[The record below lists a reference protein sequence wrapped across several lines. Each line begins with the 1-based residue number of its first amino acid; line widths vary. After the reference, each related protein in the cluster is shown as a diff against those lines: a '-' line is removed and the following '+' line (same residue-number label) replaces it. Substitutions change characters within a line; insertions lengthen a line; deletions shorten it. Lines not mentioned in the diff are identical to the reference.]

1 MTTKVVQDGG
11 TYEYTNAGSAIS
23 SGDPVKVG
31 TVSAFLGIA
40 ATDIAASTGVGTLII
55 EGVVTLPKVS
65 AAVFAAGDQVL
76 WDVSPTPNAVDDNS
90 ASPAT
95 GDFWCG
101 TAMVAGA
108 NGETTATIKL
118 NGRGTT
124 VT

>member
-1 MTTKVVQDGG
+1 MTTKVVQDGN

-23 SGDPVKVG
+23 SGDPVAVG

-40 ATDIAASTGVGTLII
+40 ANDIAASTGVGTLIV
-55 EGVVTLPKVS
+55 EGVVTLPKVT

-76 WDVSPTPNAVDDNS
+76 WDSSVSKVDDNA

-95 GDFWCG
+95 GDFLCG
-101 TAMVAGA
+101 TAWVAGTSSD
-108 NGETTATIKL
+108 TTATIKL
-118 NGRGTT
+118 SGRAAT